1 MMHFLQK
8 QQIGATLRWMNLL
21 LVFPFLSLSGPF
33 PQAHAPVS
41 RALSPDAPP
50 VALRPVFEGPY
61 LSLYS
66 SGRLLRQDRHRKS
79 GVWDTPARKVLEM
92 WVKRT
97 GDTELIRLDPGDFRR
112 QLVELL
118 ADYPEIH
125 GAIRQR
131 SFTYKN
137 LSEEVPNLNDHIDK
151 VIHIRKERVNS
162 RAK

>member
-1 MMHFLQK
+1 MKRIPALVVSGFLGSGK
-8 QQIGATLRWMNLL
+8 TTLCETACLWAILIGAR
-21 LVFPFLSLSGPF
+21 PFVCLIGSDEG
-33 PQAHAPVS
+33 HAM
-41 RALSPDAPP
+41 DM
-50 VALRPVFEGPY
+50 
-61 LSLYS
+61 
-66 SGRLLRQDRHRKS
+66 
-79 GVWDTPARKVLEM
+79 LESI
-92 WVKRT
+92 K
-97 GDTELIRLDPGDFRR
+97 TELDANEL
-112 QLVELL
+112 LL

>member
-1 MMHFLQK
+1 MMKWIFAVLIVPCLAFSTPQPK
-8 QQIGATLRWMNLL
+8 EACSLGDPSPIGLK
-21 LVFPFLSLSGPF
+21 
-33 PQAHAPVS
+33 
-41 RALSPDAPP
+41 
-50 VALRPVFEGPY
+50 PVFEGPH
-61 LSLYS
+61 LSLYT
-66 SGRLLRQDRHRKS
+66 SGRLLRQDRHPKS
-79 GVWDTPARKVLEM
+79 GVWNTPARKVLEM

-97 GDTELIRLDPGDFRR
+97 GDSELIRLDPETFRR

-137 LSEEVPNLNDHIDK
+137 LSKEAPNLNAHIDK
-151 VIHIRKERVNS
+151 VITIRKERVNF